1 MVRAGEE
8 KQTAQ
13 RKRREKWRNK
23 MVVVLSID
31 EQLQISRR
39 LYPIPHLS
47 IFVMRAIKFRRI
59 GYPLSLGRS
68 ESLRNLRAWV
78 KSSRLSLSLLRLFVW
93 LSLLA
98 MTMCTAEAQCSQR
111 RKQNKKISEATK
123 NSCVNVFCRK
133 RESIIWKSNDARY
146 YLYVS

>member
-1 MVRAGEE
+1 
-8 KQTAQ
+8 
-13 RKRREKWRNK
+13 

-78 KSSRLSLSLLRLFVW
+78 KSSRLSLSLSSGCLF
-93 LSLLA
+93 
-98 MTMCTAEAQCSQR
+98 
-111 RKQNKKISEATK
+111 
-123 NSCVNVFCRK
+123 
-133 RESIIWKSNDARY
+133 D
-146 YLYVS
+146 YLFWP

>member
-1 MVRAGEE
+1 MRAGEE

-78 KSSRLSLSLLRLFVW
+78 KSSRLSLSLSPPVVCLI
-93 LSLLA
+93 
-98 MTMCTAEAQCSQR
+98 
-111 RKQNKKISEATK
+111 ISFGHDDVH
-123 NSCVNVFCRK
+123 SG
-133 RESIIWKSNDARY
+133 SSM
-146 YLYVS
+146 